1 MSLRDESNV
10 TFSLAADFIN
20 HTSKSLFL
28 TGKAGTGKTTFL
40 KYICENTYKN
50 FVVAA
55 PTGVAAIN
63 AGGVT
68 LHSLFQLP
76 FGIYLPL
83 HHTPESYSSVQV
95 TTRTT
100 LFKNLQLSKSKR
112 DLLQELE
119 LLIIDEVS
127 MVRCDM
133 LDAVDV
139 ILKTVRKNQRPFG
152 GVQVLLIGDLYQLSP
167 VAKGEEWRILQEYYQ
182 SPYFFDAKVVL
193 ENPPLCIELK
203 KIYRQ
208 NEQAFIN
215 LLNNV
220 RNNIATA
227 QDLTLLNSRL
237 TAEENTEGYVTLT
250 THNDKANAINV
261 RELNKLPGKG
271 HEFPATIN
279 NEFSD
284 KSYPTDSVLT
294 LKKGA
299 RVMFIKNDTSE
310 EKKYYN
316 GKIATVT
323 DIDGDSITVEFDQGG
338 ELELT
343 QETWRNIR
351 YQYNNDT
358 DEIDEEELGS
368 FTQFPIRLAWAITI
382 HKSQGLTFQ
391 NAIIDAGSSFATGQ
405 VYVALSRC
413 TSLEGLVLH
422 TPITQQQISTDP
434 RVIAYVNQLK
444 DELTLADLLQ
454 REREVY
460 EKHHFVKLFDFNK
473 VTRTLSDWQETLTAK
488 KNDALKDTIQLSHEL
503 LRNAIALEEVSA
515 KTQSWIERNFDDAYQ
530 QNSYD
535 KLVEGLRKSVTHF
548 NSLLYDGL
556 FVKLQQHHA
565 QVKSKAKMKKHVKAL
580 EAVTSLLAAKALKLR
595 QAQWREEP
603 LFTGNQEDYI
613 STVEKT
619 PKEKVSSAAETFALY
634 KREGDIE
641 KVAQIRGLAISTI
654 ESHLVGFVKS
664 GELAIEKV
672 VDPEKIKAIAQ
683 MSEKTGAVS
692 SSFLKNALG
701 ENYSYNEIRAVL
713 YHLERLKSAV

>member
-10 TFSLAADFIN
+10 TFTLAADFIN
-20 HTSKSLFL
+20 HTSRSVFL

-40 KYICENTYKN
+40 KYICENNYKN
-50 FVVAA
+50 LVVAA

-83 HHTPESYSSVQV
+83 HHTPESYTSVQV
-95 TTRTT
+95 TTRAT

-133 LDAVDV
+133 LDAVDI

-152 GVQVLLIGDLYQLSP
+152 GVQVLFIGDLYQLSP
-167 VAKGEEWRILQEYYQ
+167 VAKGEEWRLLQEYYQ
-182 SPYFFDAKVVL
+182 SPYFFDSKVVL

-208 NEQAFIN
+208 NEQVFIN

-220 RNNIATA
+220 RNNVATP
-227 QDLTLLNSRL
+227 QDLVLLNSRL
-237 TAEENTEGYVTLT
+237 TSAENTDGFVTLT

-271 HEFPATIN
+271 HEFSATIE
-279 NEFSD
+279 NEFAD
-284 KSYPTDSVLT
+284 KNYPTDSTLT

-323 DIDGDSITVEFDQGG
+323 NIDGDTVTVEFDQGG
-338 ELELT
+338 VFELT

-351 YQYNNDT
+351 YNYNNDT

-434 RVIAYVNQLK
+434 KVIAYSHQLK
-444 DELTLADLLQ
+444 DEFALSDLLQ
-454 REREVY
+454 REREVF
-460 EKHHFVKLFDFNK
+460 EKQHFVKLFDFNK
-473 VTRTLSDWQETLTAK
+473 ISRTLSDWQETLTSK
-488 KNDALKDTIQLSHEL
+488 KNDALKETIQLSQEL
-503 LRNAIALEEVSA
+503 IRESIALDEVSV
-515 KTQSWIERNFDDAYQ
+515 KTQLWIERKFDDAYQ
-530 QNSYD
+530 FNNDD
-535 KLVEGLRKSVTHF
+535 KLIEGLKKSVTHF
-548 NSLLYDGL
+548 NSLLHDKF

-565 QVKSKAKMKKHVKAL
+565 NVKDKAKMKKHVKSL
-580 EAVTSLLAAKALKLR
+580 EAVASLVAAKTLKLR
-595 QAQWREEP
+595 QAKWRDEP
-603 LFTGNQEDYI
+603 LFTGNEEHYVN
-613 STVEKT
+613 TLTKT
-619 PKEKVSSAAETFALY
+619 SKEKVSSAAETFALY
-634 KREGDIE
+634 NKEGDIE

-664 GELAIEKV
+664 GELAVEKV
-672 VDPEKIKAIAQ
+672 VDPEKIKAILQ
-683 MSEKTGAVS
+683 MMEKTSAS
-692 SSFLKNALG
+692 SASFLKNALG
-701 ENYSYNEIRAVL
+701 ENYSYNEIRAVV
-713 YHLERLKSAV
+713 YSRQAANAAD

>member
-20 HTSKSLFL
+20 HTSKSVFL

-40 KYICENTYKN
+40 KHICENTLKN

-83 HHTPESYSSVQV
+83 HHTPESYTSVQV
-95 TTRTT
+95 STRST

-127 MVRCDM
+127 MVRADM
-133 LDAVDV
+133 LDAIDV
-139 ILKTVRKNQRPFG
+139 ILKSVRKNQRPFG
-152 GVQVLLIGDLYQLSP
+152 GVQVLFIGDLYQLSP

-208 NEQAFIN
+208 NEQIFID

-220 RNNIATA
+220 RNNVATT
-227 QDLTLLNSRL
+227 QDLALLNSRL
-237 TAEENTEGYVTLT
+237 TTTENTDGFVTLT

-261 RELNKLPGKG
+261 RELDKLPGKG
-271 HEFPATIN
+271 YEFSATIQ

-284 KSYPTDSVLT
+284 KSYPTDSVLI

-310 EKKYYN
+310 DKKYYN
-316 GKIATVT
+316 GKIASVT
-323 DIDGDSITVEFDQGG
+323 DIDGDTITVEFDQGG
-338 ELELT
+338 TLELT

-351 YQYNNDT
+351 YNYNNDT

-413 TSLEGLVLH
+413 TSLNGLVLQ
-422 TPITQQQISTDP
+422 TPITQQQISTDSK
-434 RVIAYVNQLK
+434 VIAYANQLK
-444 DELTLADLLQ
+444 GELALSDILQ
-454 REREVY
+454 REREVF
-460 EKHHFVKLFDFNK
+460 EKHHIVKLFDFNK
-473 VTRTLSDWQETLTAK
+473 VIRALNDWQELLTAR
-488 KNDALKDTIQLSHEL
+488 KNDALKDTIKLNSAL
-503 LRNAIALEEVSA
+503 LREAINLEEIAS
-515 KTQSWIERNFDDAYQ
+515 KTQSWIERNFDEAYQ
-530 QNSYD
+530 QESFD
-535 KLVEGLRKSVTHF
+535 KLSEGLRKSVNHF
-548 NSLLYDGL
+548 NSLLHDK
-556 FVKLQQHHA
+556 FFIPLQEHHA
-565 QVKSKAKMKKHVKAL
+565 HVKAKAKIKKYVKTL
-580 EAVTSLLAAKALKLR
+580 ENVAILIASKGAKLR
-595 QAQWREEP
+595 QASWRGEL
-603 LFTGNQEDYI
+603 LFTGDEAQYLNKL
-613 STVEKT
+613 VKA
-619 PKEKVSSAAETFALY
+619 PKEKVSSPAETFALY
-634 KREGDIE
+634 NRERDIE
-641 KVAQIRGLAISTI
+641 KVAHIRGLAISTI
-654 ESHLVGFVKS
+654 ESHLVGFVKT
-664 GELAIEKV
+664 GELAIERV
-672 VDPEKIKAIAQ
+672 VDPEKIKAIKDI
-683 MSEKTGAVS
+683 SEKTGATGT
-692 SSFLKNALG
+692 SFLKNALG
-701 ENYSYNEIRAVL
+701 EDYSYNEIRAVM
-713 YHLERLKSAV
+713 YHLERLKSET

>member
-1 MSLRDESNV
+1 
-10 TFSLAADFIN
+10 
-20 HTSKSLFL
+20 
-28 TGKAGTGKTTFL
+28 
-40 KYICENTYKN
+40 
-50 FVVAA
+50 
-55 PTGVAAIN
+55 
-63 AGGVT
+63 
-68 LHSLFQLP
+68 
-76 FGIYLPL
+76 
-83 HHTPESYSSVQV
+83 
-95 TTRTT
+95 
-100 LFKNLQLSKSKR
+100 
-112 DLLQELE
+112 
-119 LLIIDEVS
+119 
-127 MVRCDM
+127 
-133 LDAVDV
+133 
-139 ILKTVRKNQRPFG
+139 
-152 GVQVLLIGDLYQLSP
+152 
-167 VAKGEEWRILQEYYQ
+167 
-182 SPYFFDAKVVL
+182 
-193 ENPPLCIELK
+193 
-203 KIYRQ
+203 
-208 NEQAFIN
+208 
-215 LLNNV
+215 
-220 RNNIATA
+220 
-227 QDLTLLNSRL
+227 
-237 TAEENTEGYVTLT
+237 
-250 THNDKANAINV
+250 
-261 RELNKLPGKG
+261 
-271 HEFPATIN
+271 
-279 NEFSD
+279 
-284 KSYPTDSVLT
+284 
-294 LKKGA
+294 
-299 RVMFIKNDTSE
+299 
-310 EKKYYN
+310 
-316 GKIATVT
+316 
-323 DIDGDSITVEFDQGG
+323 
-338 ELELT
+338 
-343 QETWRNIR
+343 
-351 YQYNNDT
+351 
-358 DEIDEEELGS
+358 
-368 FTQFPIRLAWAITI
+368 
-382 HKSQGLTFQ
+382 
-391 NAIIDAGSSFATGQ
+391 

-444 DELTLADLLQ
+444 DELTLSDLLQ

-488 KNDALKDTIQLSHEL
+488 KNDALKDTVQLSHEL

-683 MSEKTGAVS
+683 LSEKTGSTA